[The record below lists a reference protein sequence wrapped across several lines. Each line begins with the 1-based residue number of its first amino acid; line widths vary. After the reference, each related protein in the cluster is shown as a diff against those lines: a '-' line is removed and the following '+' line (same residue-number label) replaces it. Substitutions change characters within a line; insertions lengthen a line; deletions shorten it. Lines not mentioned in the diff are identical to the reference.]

1 MIKSIHLLSAS
12 AALALPA
19 FAGDP
24 TPPTI
29 SYEAQPEWTWTGFYA
44 GIQAGVGFNPGDN
57 GDMEFDSGPD
67 GNYGDFIAAFGNN
80 YDGSFNEGFVG
91 GIHAGYDHQFGKFV
105 LGGLI
110 DINFAD
116 IGQRQSAFS
125 ATPAYYHEDRE
136 IDLLSSARIK
146 LGYAVNDRFLV
157 YFTGGLAYADVEYDY
172 VTDTPAAVASGGGDS
187 SQFGYVVGLGMEARV
202 TRHLSLGLEYLYT
215 NLGDSDFET
224 NLSGPAA
231 FSPVPGSSTN
241 SRGSDRDFDFHMI
254 QAKLTYRF

>member
-1 MIKSIHLLSAS
+1 MKSVHLSLAS
-12 AALALPA
+12 ALLTVPL
-19 FAGDP
+19 FAGEP
-24 TPPTI
+24 AP
-29 SYEAQPEWTWTGFYA
+29 AQITYNNEPEWTWTGFYA
-44 GIQAGVGFNPGDN
+44 GIQAGVAFNSGDN

-67 GNYGDFIAAFGNN
+67 GDYGDFIAAFGDN
-80 YDGSFNEGFVG
+80 YDGSFDEGFVG

-105 LGGLI
+105 LGGII
-110 DINFAD
+110 DLNFAD
-116 IGQRQSAFS
+116 IGQRQSGFS
-125 ATPAYYHEDRE
+125 STPAFYHEDRE

-157 YFTGGLAYADVEYDY
+157 YFTGGLAYADVSYDY
-172 VTDTPAAVASGGGDS
+172 VTNTPAAVSSSGGDS

-202 TRHLSLGLEYLYT
+202 TRHLSVGLEYLYT
-215 NLGDSDFET
+215 NLGDSDYET

-231 FSPVPGSSTN
+231 FSPTPGSSTN